1 MKSLAEELKVQPG
14 KKVRLSKLNPDN
26 TFGFHKDQKTR
37 DTLQHNLRRLSELQ
51 ALLYADRRKAVL
63 IALQALDA
71 GGKDGTIRHVMSGVN
86 PQGCEVVSFKA
97 PSAEE
102 LDHDFL
108 WRVHKA
114 VPRRGNIGIF
124 NRSHYEDVLIARV
137 HNLVPKSVWSERYG
151 QINAF
156 EKILVENN
164 VHILKFFLHISKDE
178 QRKRFNARIQ
188 DESKNWKISTAD
200 FSERDRW
207 SDYVEAYEEAISRC
221 STEWAPWYIVP
232 SNKKWFRNLAVAEI
246 VASALDDLKLRY
258 PPPAVDLANLKID
271 GQPVKSAQ
279 AAPMRLTS
287 RV

>member
-1 MKSLAEELKVQPG
+1 MKSLSDELKVEPG
-14 KKVRLSKLNPDN
+14 KKVRLSKFNPDD

-37 DTLQHNLRRLSELQ
+37 DTLQHNLRKLSELQ

-63 IALQALDA
+63 IVLQALDA

-86 PQGCEVVSFKA
+86 PQGCEVMSFKA
-97 PSAEE
+97 PAAEE

-137 HNLVPKSVWSERYG
+137 HNLVPRSVWSERYA

-156 EKILVENN
+156 EKILVENSI
-164 VHILKFFLHISKDE
+164 HILKFFLHISKDE

-207 SDYVEAYEEAISRC
+207 NDYTEAYEEALIRC
-221 STEWAPWYIVP
+221 STEWAPWYIIP

-246 VASALDDLKLRY
+246 VASTMDRLNLRY
-258 PPPAVDLANLKID
+258 PPPAVDLANLKLD
-271 GQPVKSAQ
+271 GQPVKS
-279 AAPMRLTS
+279 
-287 RV
+287 

>member
-1 MKSLAEELKVQPG
+1 MKSLADELKVEPG
-14 KKVRLSKLNPDN
+14 KKLRLSKLNPDD

-37 DTLQHNLRRLSELQ
+37 DTLQHNLRKLSELQ

-63 IALQALDA
+63 VVLQALDA
-71 GGKDGTIRHVMSGVN
+71 GGKDGAIRHVMSGVN

-114 VPRRGNIGIF
+114 VPRRGDIGIF

-137 HNLVPKSVWSERYG
+137 HNLVPRSVWSERYA

-156 EKILVENN
+156 EKILAENN

-188 DESKNWKISTAD
+188 DQSKNWKISTAD
-200 FSERDRW
+200 FAERDYW
-207 SDYVEAYEEAISRC
+207 QDYMDAYEEALSKC
-221 STEWAPWYIVP
+221 STERAPWYIIP
-232 SNKKWFRNLAVAEI
+232 ANKKWFRNLAIAEI
-246 VASALDDLKLRY
+246 IVSALDQMNLRY
-258 PPPAVDLANLKID
+258 PPPSIDLADLKLD
-271 GQPVKSAQ
+271 GEPVKN
-279 AAPMRLTS
+279 
-287 RV
+287 